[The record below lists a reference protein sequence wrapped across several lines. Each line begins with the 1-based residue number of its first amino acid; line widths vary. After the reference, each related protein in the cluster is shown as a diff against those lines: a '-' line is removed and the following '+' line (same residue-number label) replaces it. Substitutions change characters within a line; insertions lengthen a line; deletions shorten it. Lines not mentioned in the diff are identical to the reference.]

1 MAQRRVASDQ
11 RIGKRVTV
19 QIDGGRTKLRGELR
33 ERTPVAEETDNDGVA
48 TSDTP
53 GRSKKGSS
61 EEFVGGLVDIAT
73 SWTSAQARQRGSAP
87 RASALASPLNGRAK
101 G

>member
-1 MAQRRVASDQ
+1 MILSNILLQHSDVVVELFRASYDRLLIKHKLHNLLAWIKRKSLHSGAISAKPAQ
-11 RIGKRVTV
+11 
-19 QIDGGRTKLRGELR
+19 
-33 ERTPVAEETDNDGVA
+33 NY
-48 TSDTP
+48 
-53 GRSKKGSS
+53 GSS
-61 EEFVGGLVDIAT
+61 EEFVGGLVDITT